1 MDRRL
6 IYYICDDLDIDVPKI
21 KEVDSLPGTMLA
33 AYHPNTNEL
42 QVIKRYETFYDFV
55 FVLAHELRHK
65 YQIDNGWDF
74 SNYTQRDKTDLITYN
89 LQVQELDANA
99 YGFIFM
105 VNEFGVKPLFKGMD
119 EQIKNAIMERV
130 EYLIKTEYE

>member
-1 MDRRL
+1 MFN
-6 IYYICDDLDIDVPKI
+6 YNNGYIGSKMSIRA
-21 KEVDSLPGTMLA
+21 SN
-33 AYHPNTNEL
+33 AYEEGLKPYTNEL

-74 SNYTQRDKTDLITYN
+74 SNYIQRDKTDLITYN

-130 EYLIKTEYE
+130 EYLIKTEYI